1 MHSAT
6 HMGSLKDKNSLTYI
20 PHVSETV
27 KRTFEYLKCFINET
41 TMVHNTTAQ
50 EL

>member
-1 MHSAT
+1 
-6 HMGSLKDKNSLTYI
+6 MGRLKDTSSLIYI
-20 PHVSETV
+20 PHVSGIV
-27 KRTFEYLKCFINET
+27 KRAFEYLKCFIFET